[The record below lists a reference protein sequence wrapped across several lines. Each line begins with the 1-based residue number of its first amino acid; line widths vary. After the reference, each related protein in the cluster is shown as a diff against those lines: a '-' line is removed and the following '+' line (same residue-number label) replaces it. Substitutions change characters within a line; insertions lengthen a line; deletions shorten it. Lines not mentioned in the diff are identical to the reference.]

1 MNARKTLI
9 LASALSLVVTVL
21 EAAQPAEDTSA
32 GTWKLNLVKSAFA
45 SNTPPKSETRTYTV
59 TPEGT
64 HVVIEDEY
72 ADGKK
77 TKVESLITYDGK
89 PQPSTGS
96 GVFDS
101 TATKRIDRNVTTADL
116 LRNGKV
122 IGTVRREV
130 SPDGKTMKIFYV
142 INRPDGTTVSTLSV
156 FERQ

>member
-21 EAAQPAEDTSA
+21 QAAQPAEDTSA
-32 GTWKLNLVKSAFA
+32 GTWKLNIAKSTFA

-77 TKVESLITYDGK
+77 TRVETLITYDRK

-122 IGTVRREV
+122 IGKVRREV
-130 SPDGKTMKIFYV
+130 SPDGKTMKMTYV

>member
-1 MNARKTLI
+1 MNARNTLI

-21 EAAQPAEDTSA
+21 QAAQPAEDTSA
-32 GTWKLNLVKSAFA
+32 GTWKLNIAKSTFA

-77 TKVESLITYDGK
+77 TRVETLITYDGK

-101 TATKRIDRNVTTADL
+101 IATKRIDRNVTTADL
-116 LRNGKV
+116 FRNGKV
-122 IGTVRREV
+122 IGRVRREV
-130 SPDGKTMKIFYV
+130 SPDGKTMKMTYV